1 MKKLLSIVAIVL
13 SITMLLTLTGCGNND
28 TASNPSSESNSS
40 EEYKSQ
46 DMHIACLKGPTGVG
60 MAKLVEDA
68 QNKKTANN
76 YTFTIATAADEISGK
91 IISGEINI
99 ASVPTNLAAKLH
111 QKTNGKIT
119 MLAVN
124 TLGVLSFLSSDE
136 SVKTMADLKGK
147 TIYSAG
153 EGSNPEYILKYI
165 LKQNNIDP
173 EKDVTIKFVST
184 GEQLSAAMISGQ
196 ATVAMVP
203 EPAATTVLT
212 KKTTVKRIFTVN
224 DEWEKVSDSKL
235 MMGCVVALD
244 SYIENNKAAVDKF
257 LEEYKASIAFANSNL
272 DDTAK
277 YCESYGIVPSAAIA
291 KAAIPTCNVKYVDKD
306 DMKNSIKGY
315 FEVLLSFDAE
325 SIGGKLPDDK
335 FYYNAK

>member
-13 SITMLLTLTGCGNND
+13 SITMLFSLAGCGNND
-28 TASNPSSESNSS
+28 TASNPSSSNTSS
-40 EEYKSQ
+40 EEYKAV
-46 DMHIACLKGPTGVG
+46 DMHVACLKGPTGVG
-60 MAKLVEDA
+60 MAKLMDDA
-68 QNKKTANN
+68 RLNKTANN
-76 YTFTIATAADEISGK
+76 YTFTVATAADEISGK
-91 IISGEINI
+91 IINGEINI

-173 EKDVTIKFVST
+173 EKDVTIKFVAT

-212 KKTTVKRIFTVN
+212 KKNTVKRIFTVN

-244 SYIENNKAAVDKF
+244 SYIENNRDAVDKF
-257 LEEYKASIAFANSNL
+257 LAEYKASIEFANKSI
-272 DDTAK
+272 DDTAAF
-277 YCESYGIVPSAAIA
+277 CETYGIVPNAAIA
-291 KAAIPTCNVKYVDKD
+291 KAAIPTCNVKYVDKN
-306 DMKNSIKGY
+306 DMKTSIKGY

-325 SIGGKLPDDK
+325 SIGGKLPADK
-335 FYYNAK
+335 FYYDAK

>member
-13 SITMLLTLTGCGNND
+13 SITMLLSLTGCGNND

-40 EEYKSQ
+40 EEYKAQ

-257 LEEYKASIAFANSNL
+257 LEEYKASIAFANSNI

-291 KAAIPTCNVKYVDKD
+291 KAAIPTCNVKYVDKS

>member
-40 EEYKSQ
+40 EEYKAQ

-111 QKTNGKIT
+111 KKTNGKIT

-291 KAAIPTCNVKYVDKD
+291 KAAIPTCNVKYIDKD